1 MINTLLENYEKIKS
15 KDYETDIYMYIV
27 QSSSKI
33 SDSVIIKDFFWLFP
47 IKSIKSEN
55 LKERKFK
62 EKSFTVTKKVPIKEF
77 LSKVK
82 FLQQYDINQEVNY
95 YILFAKIVD
104 LFDVK
109 IKTQTIGIDPFT
121 IVSDFLHILS
131 LYFAKYFITT
141 PKDYIIL
148 SEESYQNEFKG
159 IIENEDSN
167 AKNTLEIQKNI
178 EHNLNL
184 ICDLRMEQ
192 FLFLF
197 RGLSNFNN
205 SLLISENNISVAF
218 SLLITVIETFASKY
232 SKAKEKWDEY
242 TDSSFYVGLKKLLQ
256 ESSLD
261 ENLFDDLFEQ
271 IGNLYIKNT
280 HQSLAKFK
288 DFVLKFIGVG
298 FFSLEDPNNVQF
310 KRDLTEYYNLR
321 SKYLH
326 AGKEFPTKDKKT
338 DMVYNLIK
346 SKGKF
351 KKKLKTYS
359 DQHHLDLKKL
369 LPYNWFIDMAK
380 SCIITFID
388 YLYIRRADDED
399 KTLYSEIDKQ
409 PRAQIK
415 ITISK
420 PKKPMD
426 LIYGGDFYIK
436 NQYADLFKRNRII
449 KKLEVEGNYK
459 ALVEKYNNILKI
471 IEKSN
476 DTLKLGITYNLLGVA
491 LSYIG
496 DVENAIKNAKKS
508 LILIE
513 PLDDKF
519 LIAEINYNLAC
530 FYCLKGSKQEAINYF
545 QKAIRDDNEF
555 SKFFK
560 ESAKK
565 DPQLEECRKNPDFFK
580 LL

>member
-33 SDSVIIKDFFWLFP
+33 IDKLIIKDFFCLFP
-47 IKSIKSEN
+47 IKHIKSEN
-55 LKERKFK
+55 LKEKKFK
-62 EKSFTVTKKVPIKEF
+62 ENVFTVTKKIPIEEF
-77 LSKVK
+77 ISKVK
-82 FLQQYDINQEVNY
+82 FLQQYEINQEVNY
-95 YILFAKIVD
+95 YILIAKVVNI
-104 LFDVK
+104 FDEK

-131 LYFAKYFITT
+131 LYFAKYFITI

-148 SEESYQNEFKG
+148 SKESYQNEFRQ

-167 AKNTLEIQKNI
+167 IKNTLEIQKNI
-178 EHNLNL
+178 EHNLNV

-197 RGLSNFNN
+197 KGLSNFNY

-218 SLLITVIETFASKY
+218 SLLITVIETFATKY
-232 SKAKEKWDEY
+232 SNAKEKWDEY
-242 TDSSFYVGLKKLLQ
+242 TDNSFYIGLKKLLQ
-256 ESSLD
+256 DSSLD
-261 ENLFDDLFEQ
+261 ENLFNDLFEQ
-271 IGNLYIKNT
+271 IGKLYIQNT

-298 FFSLEDPNNVQF
+298 FISLEDPKNIQF
-310 KRDLTEYYNLR
+310 KKDLAAYYNLR

-338 DMVYNLIK
+338 DMVYNLTK
-346 SKGKF
+346 SNRKS
-351 KKKLKTYS
+351 KKKLKTYG

-409 PRAQIK
+409 PRGQILV
-415 ITISK
+415 TISK
-420 PKKPMD
+420 PVKPMD
-426 LIYGGDFYIK
+426 QIYNGDFYIK
-436 NQYADLFKRNRII
+436 NQYADLYKHTKTI
-449 KKLEVEGNYK
+449 KKLEVGENYK

-471 IEKSN
+471 LENSN
-476 DTLKLGITYNLLGVA
+476 DSLKLGITYNLLGVA

-496 DVENAIKNAKKS
+496 DIDNAIKNAKKS
-508 LILIE
+508 LIIIE
-513 PLDDKF
+513 PLDYKF

-530 FYCLKGSKQEAINYF
+530 FYCLKGSKQEAVNYF
-545 QKAIRDDNEF
+545 QNAIRDNSEL

-560 ESAKK
+560 ESAKN
-565 DPQLEECRKNPDFFK
+565 DSQLEGCLKD
-580 LL
+580 LHI